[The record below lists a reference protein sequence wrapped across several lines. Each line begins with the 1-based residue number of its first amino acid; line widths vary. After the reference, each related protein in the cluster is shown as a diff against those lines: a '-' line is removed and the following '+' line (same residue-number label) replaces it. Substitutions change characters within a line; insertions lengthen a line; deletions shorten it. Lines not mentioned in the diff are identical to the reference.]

1 MVPYYQP
8 SDNEYNELETVKR
21 SISRRHQSLFVCI
34 LYFLAKGIKST
45 KFDSDKVFEKLIA
58 EGFGDKYG
66 PGLS

>member
-21 SISRRHQSLFVCI
+21 LISRRHQSLFVCI
-34 LYFLAKGIKST
+34 LHFLAKGIKST